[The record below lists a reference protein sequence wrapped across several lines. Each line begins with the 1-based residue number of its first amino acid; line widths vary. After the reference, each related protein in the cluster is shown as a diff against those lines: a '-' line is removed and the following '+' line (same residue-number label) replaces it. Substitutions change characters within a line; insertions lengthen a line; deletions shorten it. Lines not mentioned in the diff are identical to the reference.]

1 MLRIHADRTQLA
13 AGGRDLV
20 FCTVTAEDTRGNP
33 VDNARDCIQVS
44 VTGPLKLVGQDS
56 QQRRV
61 VEFPGSEDWTAVTF
75 PLEPVYGKQDVT
87 FLSLPGCDFDFL
99 EFRFL

>member
-1 MLRIHADRTQLA
+1 MRTKTLWNTGWYFYADTGA
-13 AGGRDLV
+13 
-20 FCTVTAEDTRGNP
+20 P
-33 VDNARDCIQVS
+33 IARDCIQVS

-87 FLSLPGCDFDFL
+87 FLFLPGCDFDL
-99 EFRFL
+99 MEFRFF